1 MRKLA
6 LDDVR
11 PPRLYERVRAE
22 ARRRVIELKR
32 ARRVALGPCV
42 TLVFENRD
50 TVRFQIEEM
59 LRAEHVEDP
68 ARIREEIESY
78 NALLPDEGALAA
90 TLFVE
95 VVGGAAIRDALQ
107 ALAGIDEHLALE
119 AGGAVARGAF
129 EAGRAEADRISA
141 VQYVRFPLPPP
152 LRAALATPG
161 ATIALVSDHPEYRH
175 RVTLSD
181 ATRASLADDLA

>member
-141 VQYVRFPLPPP
+141 VQYGRFPLPPP